1 MTAPLPGWEAL
12 LGDDGSR
19 ILARISELEAAEG
32 RAGRDAS
39 AALSQRLRAD
49 GEDPALIAAA
59 LTLTGLRAKAASKF
73 GEAANEMFF
82 TQAGLEQASRRVVA
96 GAHAARF
103 ARSGCATVADL
114 GCGLGAETLAFMR
127 AGLGVTAVEID
138 PLTAAFAE
146 RNLAVQASLLSAPPE
161 WEVRVG
167 DVTAV
172 DTLAADAVFLDPARR
187 TSGHSDTKRLISA
200 SDYSPSLDFA
210 FTAARGA
217 RAGRVKA
224 GGVKLGPGFD
234 RELIPEDAEA
244 EWVSV
249 DGRLVEM
256 ALWFGEAARDGVKR
270 AATVIT
276 GDDTHELTAPA
287 DAPDAEVRELGE
299 YLIEPD
305 GAVIRSRLIGLLAG
319 ELRAGMIHPDIA
331 YLTADRKPETPFGQT
346 FRILEELPSREK
358 DLRSALAKR
367 GIGALEIKKR
377 GVAVDPATLRTRL
390 RLKGKNRATLI
401 LTRSASRHFALLAE
415 RC

>member
-12 LGDDGSR
+12 LGEDGSR

-32 RAGRDAS
+32 RTGRDAS

-59 LTLTGLRAKAASKF
+59 LTLTGLRAKAGPKF
-73 GEAANEMFF
+73 GDAADHMFF

-96 GAHAARF
+96 DAHATRF
-103 ARSGCATVADL
+103 ARSGCSTVADL
-114 GCGLGAETLAFMR
+114 GCGLGAESLAFMR

-146 RNLAVQASLLSAPPE
+146 RNLAVQAGLLSAPPE

-167 DVTAV
+167 DATAV
-172 DTLAADAVFLDPARR
+172 DNLAADAVFLDPARR
-187 TSGHSDTKRLISA
+187 TSGHRDTKRLTSA

-217 RAGRVKA
+217 RAG
-224 GGVKLGPGFD
+224 GVKLGPGLD

-249 DGRLVEM
+249 DGQLVEM
-256 ALWFGEAARDGVKR
+256 SLWFGEATRDGVKR
-270 AATVIT
+270 AATVIA
-276 GDDTHELTAPA
+276 GSETHELTAAA

-305 GAVIRSRLIGLLAG
+305 GGVIRARLIGLLAS
-319 ELRAGMIHPDIA
+319 ELGAGMIHPDIA
-331 YLTADRKPETPFGQT
+331 YLTADRKPATPFGQT

-358 DLRSALAKR
+358 VLRSALAKR

-377 GVAVDPATLRTRL
+377 GVAVDPAALRTRL

-401 LTRSASRHFALLAE
+401 LTRSASRHYALLAE